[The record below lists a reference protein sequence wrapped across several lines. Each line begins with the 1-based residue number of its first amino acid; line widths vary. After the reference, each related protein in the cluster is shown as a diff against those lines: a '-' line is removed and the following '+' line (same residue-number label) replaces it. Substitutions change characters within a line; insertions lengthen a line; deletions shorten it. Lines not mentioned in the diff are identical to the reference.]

1 MTISGGQAA
10 IGGGVYLNRGA
21 LSLTSCTI
29 SGNSASGNG
38 GGLFNNSYGTVSLI
52 NSTISGNT
60 ADASAG
66 GLYEGA
72 VGTTLSLT
80 NCTFSGNYANLS
92 GGGVFIGGGTSKLTN
107 CTVGGNT
114 GGVDAGGLYVFDTP
128 TLIDTIVAGNTGG
141 DVRGALDPGSTN
153 NLIGGVPLL
162 APLGDYGGATQTMA
176 LLPGSPAIGGGM
188 SGAGIPT
195 ADQRGQSRAGHT
207 DIGSFQSQGFNLT
220 PVAHSTPQSATA
232 GKGFSNPLAVTV
244 TAKNLAEPVNGGV
257 VRFSGPATGASAG
270 LSAGTAAIQG
280 GQAAVTATANDLPG
294 GYTVTATA
302 AGAGSAAFDLTNTA
316 SLGLTHENPS
326 PARQEASRAPRRLR
340 SRLPA

>member
-1 MTISGGQAA
+1 
-10 IGGGVYLNRGA
+10 
-21 LSLTSCTI
+21 
-29 SGNSASGNG
+29 
-38 GGLFNNSYGTVSLI
+38 
-52 NSTISGNT
+52 
-60 ADASAG
+60 
-66 GLYEGA
+66 
-72 VGTTLSLT
+72 
-80 NCTFSGNYANLS
+80 
-92 GGGVFIGGGTSKLTN
+92 
-107 CTVGGNT
+107 
-114 GGVDAGGLYVFDTP
+114 
-128 TLIDTIVAGNTGG
+128 
-141 DVRGALDPGSTN
+141 
-153 NLIGGVPLL
+153 
-162 APLGDYGGATQTMA
+162 MA

-244 TAKNLAEPVNGGV
+244 TAKNLAEPVDGGV

-302 AGAGSAAFDLTNTA
+302 AGTGSAAFDLTNTA

-326 PARQEASRAPRRLR
+326 PGATGGQPGTPSSPESTPGVIVVGPITLREAVAIANSHPGPDSIVFDPAFYGKKHRTIKVIGGPLALTDPAITTIIGPGARWLTVRGGGRGPLFEVHGGSLALSGLTIRGGRARHSRGGGLLNDGGTVSLAHAVIRDNSAPWAGRSSTTARRH
-340 SRLPA
+340 